1 MSQQKGD
8 LQSRLRRLGV
18 VKGARKLKPAPPSKQ
33 RPISKSSYDPP
44 EFSITAGDALD
55 SLLPGGRVEETAVGA
70 CYVFDHVY
78 PLSYQH
84 GDDRLAELL
93 DFLPKTAVPYEKD
106 PRFENLDFQDFLFL
120 DTETTGLAGA
130 GTLAFMVGVAF
141 FEKRRADVEGQVFVV
156 RQYFLRD
163 HGDEAAMLTLLE
175 ELLADKTALVTFN
188 GRSFDV
194 PLLDGRYLMNRMIT
208 PFADVPHLDLLSPS
222 RRLWRN
228 RLGSCALSAL
238 EPNLMGVHRTHEDVP
253 GFLIPS
259 LYHNYLRTGNPQELV
274 RVFYHNRI
282 DMLSM
287 VTLATRVMRQLG
299 QPNGNDDALD
309 LFSLGK
315 WQADLGMVPDG
326 EQNLRLAVTGDLSL
340 EDYHKA
346 LYRLGLL
353 LKQNGRRA
361 EAVPLWK
368 QIASTTF
375 DDTDAHIELAKFYEW
390 HEKSLPQAIYWTE
403 QAISLVDGWGRRGEM
418 ALAELNH
425 RLERLKRK
433 MGDE

>member
-18 VKGARKLKPAPPSKQ
+18 VKGTRNLKPAPPSKP
-33 RPISKSSYDPP
+33 RPISQSNRPD
-44 EFSITAGDALD
+44 FSVTAGDALD
-55 SLLPGGRVEETAVGA
+55 SLLPGGRVQETAVGA

-84 GDDRLAELL
+84 GDDRLADLL
-93 DFLPKTAVPYEKD
+93 GFLPETAVPYEKD
-106 PRFENLDFQDFLFL
+106 TRLQALNFQDFLFL

-130 GTLAFMVGVAF
+130 GTLAFMVGAAF
-141 FEKRRADVEGQVFVV
+141 FEQRRSEGQVFVV

-163 HGDEAAMLTLLE
+163 HGDEAAMLTLLS
-175 ELLADKTALVTFN
+175 ELVADKTALVTFN

-194 PLLDGRYLMNRMIT
+194 PLLDGRYLMNRMLS
-208 PFADVPHLDLLSPS
+208 PFAEVPHLDLLSPS

-228 RLGSCALSAL
+228 RLGSCALGDL
-238 EPNLMGVHRTHEDVP
+238 EPNLLGVQRTHEDVP

-287 VTLATRVMRQLG
+287 VTLATRIMRQLA
-299 QPNGNDDALD
+299 QPGEADEALD

-315 WQADLGMVPDG
+315 WQADLGMVADA
-326 EQNLRLAVTGDLSL
+326 ERHLRLAVQGDLAL
-340 EDYHKA
+340 ADYHRA
-346 LYRLGLL
+346 LHHLGRL
-353 LKQNGRRA
+353 LKQNGRRV

-375 DDTDAHIELAKFYEW
+375 DDITAHVELAKFYEW
-390 HEKSLPQAIYWTE
+390 HEPSPAQAILWTE

-418 ALAELNH
+418 VQAELNH
-425 RLERLKRK
+425 RLERLTRK
-433 MGDE
+433 MGNNEL

>member
-18 VKGARKLKPAPPSKQ
+18 VKGTRNLKPAPPSKP
-33 RPISKSSYDPP
+33 RPTSQSSFHDQPD
-44 EFSITAGDALD
+44 FSTTAGDALD

-78 PLSYQH
+78 PLGYQH
-84 GDDRLAELL
+84 GDDQLADLL
-93 DFLPKTAVPYEKD
+93 GYLPETAVPYEKD
-106 PRFENLDFQDFLFL
+106 TRLQTLNFQDFLFL

-141 FEKRRADVEGQVFVV
+141 FEQRRADVEGQVFVV

-163 HGDEAAMLTLLE
+163 HGDEAAMLTLLSA
-175 ELLADKTALVTFN
+175 LLADKTALVTFN

-194 PLLDGRYLMNRMIT
+194 PLLDGRYLMNRMLS
-208 PFADVPHLDLLSPS
+208 PFAEVPHLDLLSPS

-228 RLGSCALSAL
+228 RLGSCALGDL
-238 EPNLMGVHRTHEDVP
+238 EPNLLGVQRTHEDVP

-287 VTLATRVMRQLG
+287 VTLATRIMRQLA
-299 QPNGNDDALD
+299 QPADADEALD

-315 WQADLGMVPDG
+315 WQADLGMVTDA
-326 EQNLRLAVTGDLSL
+326 EQHLRLAVQGELAL
-340 EDYHKA
+340 ADYHKA
-346 LYRLGLL
+346 LHRLGLL
-353 LKQNGRRA
+353 LKKNGRRV

-375 DDTDAHIELAKFYEW
+375 DDVAAHVELAKFYEW
-390 HEKSLPQAIYWTE
+390 HEASLSQAIFWTE
-403 QAISLVDGWGRRGEM
+403 QAISLVDGWGRRGAM
-418 ALAELNH
+418 AQAELVH

-433 MGDE
+433 VE